1 MGFIRE
7 CFGLQCQFSSHLCIE
22 MLNDCYEAIAIA
34 LFYND
39 YLRYAAFCYGGM
51 LSKINDIRC
60 FADDIAQWRVDGLT
74 WAQIAV
80 KLGEEDILV
89 GTDEIRSYWP
99 RLSEGRSPEEYLFYW
114 RVSQRDAELR
124 ESKKRAEAAEA
135 EIETLRQQ
143 AQDWELQRP
152 SLLELQQQHQIQQA
166 ECNRL
171 REEAHQ
177 RDRAAVADAERFRQ
191 QIRDITKQANTWQQE
206 ATEANNREY
215 EARAKAHSLNQQ
227 IADLQRQLVE
237 EKARTDKVTS
247 EAQAYGEVRYFMG
260 KSELQKQ
267 LDKANEGL
275 SGWSDFGASLFRAHK
290 AGNKA
295 EVTQLLGRLEIWAQ
309 SRGKT

>member
-1 MGFIRE
+1 MRYG
-7 CFGLQCQFSSHLCIE
+7 
-22 MLNDCYEAIAIA
+22 AI
-34 LFYND
+34 
-39 YLRYAAFCYGGM
+39 CYGGM

-80 KLGEEDILV
+80 KLGEEDILA

-99 RLSEGRSPEEYLFYW
+99 RLSEGRTPEEYLFYW
-114 RVSQRDAELR
+114 RVSQRDEELR
-124 ESKKRAEAAEA
+124 EWRRRAEGAEA
-135 EIETLRQQ
+135 EIETLHQQ
-143 AQDWELQRP
+143 AQDWELQKQ

-171 REEAHQ
+171 REEAHL

-191 QIRDITKQANTWQQE
+191 QIRDITKQANTWQQK
-206 ATEANNREY
+206 ATEANSRDQ
-215 EARAKAHSLNQQ
+215 EARANIHSLNQK
-227 IADLQRQLVE
+227 IVDLQRQLVE
-237 EKARTDKVTS
+237 EKARADKATS
-247 EAQAYGEVRYFMG
+247 ETQAYGEVRYFMG

-275 SGWSDFGASLFRAHK
+275 SGWNDFGVSLLRAHR

-295 EVTQLLGRLEIWAQ
+295 EIAQLLGRLEIWAQ
-309 SRGKT
+309 SRGKA

>member
-1 MGFIRE
+1 MRY
-7 CFGLQCQFSSHLCIE
+7 
-22 MLNDCYEAIAIA
+22 DAI
-34 LFYND
+34 
-39 YLRYAAFCYGGM
+39 CYGGM
-51 LSKINDIRC
+51 LSKINEIRC

-80 KLGEEDILV
+80 KLGEEDIQV

-99 RLSEGRSPEEYLFYW
+99 RLSEGRSPEEYQFYW

-124 ESKKRAEAAEA
+124 ESRKRAEAAEA

-177 RDRAAVADAERFRQ
+177 RDRAAVADAERFSQ
-191 QIRDITKQANTWQQE
+191 QIRDITKQANTWQQK
-206 ATEANNREY
+206 ATEANSRDQ
-215 EARAKAHSLNQQ
+215 EARAHIHSLNQQ
-227 IADLQRQLVE
+227 IVDLQRQLVE
-237 EKARTDKVTS
+237 EKTRADKATS

-260 KSELQKQ
+260 KSELQEQ
-267 LDKANEGL
+267 LDKANAGL

-290 AGNKA
+290 TGNKA

>member
-1 MGFIRE
+1 
-7 CFGLQCQFSSHLCIE
+7 
-22 MLNDCYEAIAIA
+22 MLRAYHNALYLNAYE
-34 LFYND
+34 
-39 YLRYAAFCYGGM
+39 RYDTICYGGV

-60 FADDIAQWRVDGLT
+60 FAEDIAQWRVDGLT

-80 KLGEEDILV
+80 KLGEEDIQV

-135 EIETLRQQ
+135 EIKGLRQQ
-143 AQDWELQRP
+143 AQDWELQKQ
-152 SLLELQQQHQIQQA
+152 SLLELHQTLQT

-177 RDRAAVADAERFRQ
+177 RDSAAAADAERFHQ
-191 QIRDITKQANTWQQE
+191 QIRDISEYANAWQRE
-206 ATEANNREY
+206 TSAANNRDHQ
-215 EARAKAHSLNQQ
+215 ARAYIHSLNQK
-227 IADLQRQLVE
+227 IVDLQRQLVE

-247 EAQAYGEVRYFMG
+247 ETQAYGEIRYFMG
-260 KSELQKQ
+260 KSELQEQ

-275 SGWSDFGASLFRAHK
+275 SGWSDFGASLFRAHR

-295 EVTQLLGRLEIWAQ
+295 EIAQLLGRLEIWAQ
-309 SRGKT
+309 SRGKA